1 MRRYRSRQTRLPRKP
16 VNDERNSSAGIVDEA
31 VGAAEALA
39 EEILGEAVATTE
51 ALVAEGGRAR
61 RLASAIEGTVGGE
74 EGLAAA
80 DSETLGFPVVEARL
94 AAVAVLPAVVA
105 VRRAVVVVVVVDIAM
120 PEMPDVA
127 GPGPEPVLG
136 LCRCAQPRRGRP
148 RAPPVLMAAGGPCLD
163 RPAHRLA
170 GAAHDPGLA
179 PPCPVETHSSGGGHH
194 VAAPAPCRRIV
205 DRPHR
210 NVVVTRPLGAAAVGE
225 A

>member
-1 MRRYRSRQTRLPRKP
+1 MRQYRSRRTRLPRKP
-16 VNDERNSSAGIVDEA
+16 VNDERNSSAGIVHEA
-31 VGAAEALA
+31 VGAAEVLA

-51 ALVAEGGRAR
+51 ALVAEGDRAR

-74 EGLAAA
+74 EGLAVA

-105 VRRAVVVVVVVDIAM
+105 VRRAVVVVVVDIAM

-127 GPGPEPVLG
+127 GPGPEPALG

-148 RAPPVLMAAGGPCLD
+148 HAPPVLTAAGGPCLD

-170 GAAHDPGLA
+170 GVALDPGLG
-179 PPCPVETHSSGGGHH
+179 PPCPVETHSSGDGHH
-194 VAAPAPCRRIV
+194 VAAPAPCRRTV